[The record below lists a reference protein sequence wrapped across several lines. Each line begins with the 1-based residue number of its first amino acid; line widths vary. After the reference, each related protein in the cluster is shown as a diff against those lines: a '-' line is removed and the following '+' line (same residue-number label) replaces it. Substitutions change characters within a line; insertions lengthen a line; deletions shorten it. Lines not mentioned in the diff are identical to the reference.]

1 MKILLT
7 ISYDGTNYF
16 GWQRQK
22 NVITVQQI
30 VEEKISLLLKKNIK
44 IIGASRTD
52 SKVHAIAQ
60 KAMFNIDYCNI
71 PPEKFPLAINNFLPN
86 DIVITDAKV
95 VDENFHA
102 RYDVSKKTYQ
112 YKILNAQFPIPQ
124 YRNYCW
130 HVKNKLDKQN
140 MIDATKIF
148 IGTQNFASFCA
159 SGSSVKST
167 IRTIYDFSITFD
179 KNFIT
184 FEITA
189 DGFLYNMVR
198 IIVATIV
205 DVGIGKINLA
215 DIKKIIADK
224 KRNSKCK
231 TAPPQGLTLMNI
243 IYKYNEIE

>member
-16 GWQRQK
+16 GWQCQK
-22 NVITVQQI
+22 NAITVQQI
-30 VEEKISLLLKKNIK
+30 VEEKISLLLKKDIK

-60 KAMFNIDYCNI
+60 KAMFNVDYSNI
-71 PPEKFPLAINNFLPN
+71 PPEKFPLAINNLLPN
-86 DIVITDAKV
+86 DIVITDAKI

-112 YKILNAQFPIPQ
+112 YKILNTQFPIPQ

-130 HVKNKLDKQN
+130 HVKNKLNKQN
-140 MIDATKIF
+140 MFDATKIF
-148 IGTQNFASFCA
+148 IGKQNFASFCA

-167 IRTIYDFSITFD
+167 IRTIYDFSIKFD

-198 IIVATIV
+198 IIVATII
-205 DVGIGKINLA
+205 DVGIGKINLT
-215 DIKKIIADK
+215 DIKKIINDK

-231 TAPPQGLTLMNI
+231 TAPPQGLTLINI
-243 IYKYNEIE
+243 IYKEGIK